1 MALPSSLM
9 CIVRSLL
16 EATKLRSL
24 RSILRFWL
32 IGVPERERTRSGGL
46 GVGERDLLVRRES
59 GANVCS
65 FLRRGVGLRLRR
77 SALFPAGDRLLVE
90 RLAFDLRVAA
100 VGVGMKVV
108 PPLLLLLD
116 VEDRR
121 VRGGDLRKRG
131 CTSSTLRCSK

>member
-1 MALPSSLM
+1 M
-9 CIVRSLL
+9 V
-16 EATKLRSL
+16 
-24 RSILRFWL
+24 
-32 IGVPERERTRSGGL
+32 
-46 GVGERDLLVRRES
+46 ERDLVVRRES

-77 SALFPAGDRLLVE
+77 SALLAAADRLLVE
-90 RLAFDLRVAA
+90 RLEFDLRVAA

-116 VEDRR
+116 VEERR

-131 CTSSTLRCSK
+131 CTCSVLHALDKL